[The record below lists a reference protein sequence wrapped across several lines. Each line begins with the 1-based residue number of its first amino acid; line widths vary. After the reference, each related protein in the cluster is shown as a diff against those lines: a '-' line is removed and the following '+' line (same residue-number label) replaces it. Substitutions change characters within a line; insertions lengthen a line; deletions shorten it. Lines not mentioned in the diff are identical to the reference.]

1 MQQVPAILKQLNAGQ
16 ISPQLQQM
24 LPAINRAKQLISVV
38 RSSGSLPAVLQQA
51 IQTNPQAQ
59 QAMQM
64 LQSGG
69 DITGM
74 INTLAQ
80 QRGIDPNELLKMLE

>member
-1 MQQVPAILKQLNAGQ
+1 MQQVPSILQQLNGGQ

-38 RSSGSLPAVLQQA
+38 RSTGNLPAVLQQA

-74 INTLAQ
+74 ISALAQ
-80 QRGIDPNELLKMLE
+80 QRGIDPNELIKMLE